1 MINSSTGALITG
13 GLTNIGLATSKKFLN
28 LGIPVVAGSSNAGK
42 PIRKRIEKDLH
53 HLAQINNVSF
63 LSINMDVSD
72 EKSVRSAVRKIE
84 TQFGLISILVNS
96 AGVGS
101 SNKEICNLDLKDWQ
115 RTLEVNL
122 TGPFLTTRQIWP
134 HMRKAGCGRI
144 INIASTAAHIGSS
157 KYSAFCSS
165 KAGLL
170 GLTRATA
177 VEGAPY
183 SITANSI
190 SPSWVETIR
199 EGVNTNKLYKEIAKN
214 NLQKRVIQ
222 TSEIAEQICWLALK
236 APVSLTGEDIRI
248 TGGELW

>member
-1 MINSSTGALITG
+1 
-13 GLTNIGLATSKKFLN
+13 
-28 LGIPVVAGSSNAGK
+28 
-42 PIRKRIEKDLH
+42 
-53 HLAQINNVSF
+53 
-63 LSINMDVSD
+63 MDVSD

-84 TQFGLISILVNS
+84 TQFGFISILVNS

-144 INIASTAAHIGSS
+144 INTASTAAHIGSS

-222 TSEIAEQICWLALK
+222 TSEIAEQICWLALN